1 MSALDFFLVEL
12 LGDSALAPSAVEI
25 RRAYDALDIE
35 ADTNA
40 HATVVH
46 DAIVWIANQRQ
57 RSLRERVAKI
67 FELVQ
72 LKGKVRIDN
81 LRIWCGC

>member
-25 RRAYDALDIE
+25 RRAHDALDIE
-35 ADTNA
+35 ADTNP
-40 HATVVH
+40 HATVLH

-57 RSLRERVAKI
+57 HPLRERVDCI
-67 FELVQ
+67 GRLVALRGYNEID
-72 LKGKVRIDN
+72 LKAF
-81 LRIWCGC
+81 CGW

>member
-12 LGDSALAPSAVEI
+12 LGDSAFAPSAVEI
-25 RRAYDALDIE
+25 RRAYDALDLE

-57 RSLRERVAKI
+57 HPLRERVECI
-67 FELVQ
+67 GRLVA
-72 LKGKVRIDN
+72 LKGYNVVN
-81 LRIWCGC
+81 LKEFCGW

>member
-1 MSALDFFLVEL
+1 MSPFVTFTCEL
-12 LGDSALAPSAVEI
+12 LADPAYASSAVEI

-35 ADTNA
+35 ADTNP

-57 RSLRERVAKI
+57 HPLRERVECI
-67 FELVQ
+67 GRLVA
-72 LKGKVRIDN
+72 LKGYNVVN
-81 LRIWCGC
+81 LKEFCGW